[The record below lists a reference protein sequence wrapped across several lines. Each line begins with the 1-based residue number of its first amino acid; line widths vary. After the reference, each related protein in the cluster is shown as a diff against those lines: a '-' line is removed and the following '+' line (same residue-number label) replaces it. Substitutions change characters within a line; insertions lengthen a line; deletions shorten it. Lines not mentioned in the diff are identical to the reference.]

1 MHRIK
6 ADTDSCH
13 DEGRQRVVNIS
24 IILMYC
30 NGVKGIVTRG
40 DVTVKGACG
49 S

>member
-6 ADTDSCH
+6 VHTDSFH
-13 DEGRQRVVNIS
+13 NEGRQRVVNIS

-40 DVTVKGACG
+40 DVTVKGDCG